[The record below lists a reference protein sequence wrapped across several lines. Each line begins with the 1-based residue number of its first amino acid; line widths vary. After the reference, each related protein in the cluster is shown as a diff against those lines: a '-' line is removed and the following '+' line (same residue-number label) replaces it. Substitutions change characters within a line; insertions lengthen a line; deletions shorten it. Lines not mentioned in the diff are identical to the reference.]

1 MDDKNQPGFVLKS
14 NGSECLMI
22 HKKVYRDLIKDD
34 FDLKEKLRSDV
45 STKCIL
51 IRQCNMSNIRNK
63 III

>member
-1 MDDKNQPGFVLKS
+1 MDDKNQPGFLLKS

-45 STKCIL
+45 SIL
-51 IRQCNMSNIRNK
+51 IRQ
-63 III
+63 